1 MKSIM
6 FRCLVEGIP
15 QYVEISLLY
24 GGGTF
29 QVMINRRFNTDITF
43 RNGDWVM
50 LCNNESWLTTDELTI
65 FMDHFEGK
73 IVFEE
78 EI

>member
-6 FRCLVEGIP
+6 FRCLVDGIP
-15 QYVEISLLY
+15 QYVNISQLF
-24 GGGTF
+24 GGRDY
-29 QVMINRRFNTDITF
+29 QVMINKFFVTDIIF
-43 RNGDWVM
+43 RGGNWVM
-50 LCNNESWLTTDELTI
+50 LCNNSSWLTTDELTI
-65 FMDHFEGK
+65 LMDQFEGE